1 MVDVLSKMEDSVEDE
16 EWLLAMLIFPSP
28 DWIEEL
34 KASYQNYEENH
45 KLMETVQGNSNL
57 PKEFHW

>member
-1 MVDVLSKMEDSVEDE
+1 
-16 EWLLAMLIFPSP
+16 MLIFPGP

-34 KASYQNYEENH
+34 KASYQDSEEIH

-57 PKEFHW
+57 PKGFHWQ